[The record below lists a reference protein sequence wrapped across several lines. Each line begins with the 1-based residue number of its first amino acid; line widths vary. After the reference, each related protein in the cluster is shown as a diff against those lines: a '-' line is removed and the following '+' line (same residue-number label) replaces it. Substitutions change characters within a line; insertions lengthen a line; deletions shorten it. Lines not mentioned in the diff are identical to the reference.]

1 MNKLIIVRSLCALS
15 LAMLT
20 VSSLASGFDNDFEEK
35 PWVEIEVQLPAFPQ
49 NENLVPFKVG
59 AASDTQFKIDSK
71 SLSVGADAV
80 IRYTLVVV
88 SSAGAESVSYEGM
101 RCTTGERR
109 FYAFGRP
116 DGTWSKARSAQWTKI
131 QGSSNNHHVELFVNY
146 FCNKGAPM
154 IASVDD
160 AVRALRNGGYRWK

>member
-1 MNKLIIVRSLCALS
+1 MNKLGIVRSLLGLS
-15 LAMLT
+15 LALLT
-20 VSSLASGFDNDFEEK
+20 VSSLASGFDNEFEEK

-49 NENLVPFKVG
+49 IENLVAFKVG
-59 AASDTQFKIDSK
+59 AASDTQFKIDSQ

-88 SSAGAESVSYEGM
+88 SSAGAENISYEGM

-109 FYAFGRP
+109 FYAFGRS
-116 DGTWSKARSAQWTKI
+116 DGTWSKARNTQWMKI

-146 FCNKGAPM
+146 FCSFGAPTLTS
-154 IASVDD
+154 ADD

>member
-1 MNKLIIVRSLCALS
+1 MNKLSIFRSLFLFS
-15 LAMLT
+15 FVLQS
-20 VSSLASGFDNDFEEK
+20 VSSWASGFDNDFEEK

-80 IRYTLVVV
+80 IRYTLIVD
-88 SSAGAESVSYEGM
+88 SSAGAENISYEGM

-109 FYAFGRP
+109 FYASGRS
-116 DGTWSKARSAQWTKI
+116 DGTWSKARNTQWTKI
-131 QGSSNNHHVELFVNY
+131 QGTSNNHHVELFVNY
-146 FCNKGAPM
+146 FCNTGAPT
-154 IASVDD
+154 IASTDD
-160 AVRALRNGGYRWK
+160 ALRALRNGGYRWK